1 MAESTCGCALRS
13 INPSRPRAYSR
24 GSSAKQ
30 VLRSFRIADHSTE
43 SDLHI
48 ESIKSKE
55 LGEDDIHLE
64 ILGEWRDS
72 LFLEMFGLPES
83 LLGLLSQTV
92 RLANEQE
99 LIHKDPNADQ
109 KMVESLMRRTKLLEH
124 SILSWKLSSY
134 EAAQQYL
141 SEPQNRNAIQA
152 FHQGVILFYYRR
164 VQNINAIILQD
175 TVRKLLDY
183 VNVSDNSNSGAAIV
197 LWPCFIAACEALQPE
212 LRDSFGNRLSRNASA
227 TRKKSFEVA
236 LTVAKRVWELR
247 DEKQDFTIGWFDV
260 NTLDRSPI
268 VVV

>member
-1 MAESTCGCALRS
+1 M
-13 INPSRPRAYSR
+13 
-24 GSSAKQ
+24 
-30 VLRSFRIADHSTE
+30 
-43 SDLHI
+43 
-48 ESIKSKE
+48 ESIKNKE

-64 ILGEWRDS
+64 ILGEWKDS

-99 LIHKDPNADQ
+99 LIHKDPNADR

-134 EAAQQYL
+134 EAALRYL
-141 SEPQNRNAIQA
+141 SAPQNRNAVQA

-183 VNVSDNSNSGAAIV
+183 VQVSDSSDNAAAVV

-212 LRDSFGNRLSRNASA
+212 LREAIGHRLSRNASA

-236 LTVAKRVWELR
+236 LTIARRVWELR

-268 VVV
+268 IVV